1 MTVYMGVGGVVK
13 TAPEL
18 RMGIGGVV
26 KSVNEGHIGINGV
39 NKPFLGY
46 KLDDV
51 LQIVYKASALTLQ
64 HVSNEKDSSNE
75 YIINHVKTITL
86 ANQTP
91 TSLVNAINAAYSAI
105 GITDVVFCI
114 NVDNNFIAKSA
125 NCPEDYVNDF
135 ANQRG
140 IQIVTGTPAKRPR
153 MELMGDVFIL
163 TTSGKEIRAKQ
174 FFTPAYSNCTVTSG
188 SILSHGTTY
197 HGGSYYAYN
206 YARVFS
212 IAKAGAEVRNAT
224 LAFNNSNIVSTNYSY
239 DWGMDVGI
247 LNGGHTLTQLTMTD
261 DNIWTITDGQ
271 TTMEFLKN
279 HGRFVF
285 EV

>member
-1 MTVYMGVGGVVK
+1 MPAYMGINGVVK
-13 TAPEL
+13 NINSL
-18 RMGIGGVV
+18 SMGIGGVKKTV
-26 KSVNEGHIGINGV
+26 SQGHIGINGV

-46 KLDDV
+46 KAADV
-51 LQIVYKASALTLQ
+51 LRIVYRASALTLQ

-75 YIINHVKTITL
+75 YIIDHVKTITL
-86 ANQTP
+86 ANQTT

-114 NVDNNFIAKSA
+114 NIDNKFIAKSA
-125 NCPEDYVNDF
+125 NCPEEYVSDF
-135 ANQRG
+135 ADQRG
-140 IQIVTGTPAKRPR
+140 IQLVTGTPAKRPR
-153 MELMGDVFIL
+153 MELLGDVFVL

-174 FFTPAYSNCTVTSG
+174 FFTPAYSNCTVSKG

-206 YARVFS
+206 YARVFN
-212 IAKAGAEVRNAT
+212 IAKGGSEVRNAT
-224 LAFNNSNIVSTNYSY
+224 LAFSNINIINPVFSY
-239 DWGMDVGI
+239 DWEINTGI

-271 TTMEFLKN
+271 TTIDFLQN

-285 EV
+285 EI